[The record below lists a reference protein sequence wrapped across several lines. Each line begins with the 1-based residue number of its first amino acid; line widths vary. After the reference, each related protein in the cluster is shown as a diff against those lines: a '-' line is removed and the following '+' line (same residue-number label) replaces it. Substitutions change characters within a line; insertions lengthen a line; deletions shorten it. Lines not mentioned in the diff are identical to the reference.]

1 MANRPALASNGRTI
15 LTSDHHHRPTEH
27 SFPVSLYK
35 NEACPPWTCLIL
47 VFTAS
52 KNRRDEIFKTSKRI
66 ENFVGSVFPN
76 PSRAFLFSPP
86 CLPEPSRTMQEYLFQ
101 KTFSTSAW
109 HVRNM
114 LACRLARHI
123 QGEQITSRR
132 SLVKLQSETGH
143 QCYDTGNQRAHIVLI
158 GHPFLIP

>member
-47 VFTAS
+47 VFIAS

-76 PSRAFLFSPP
+76 PFRAFLFSPP
-86 CLPEPSRTMQEYLFQ
+86 CLPEPSRTTQEYLLSKNIFNVCLARRKHAGLPPLSPHSRQ
-101 KTFSTSAW
+101 ADHVPKEPDRAS
-109 HVRNM
+109 VRNG
-114 LACRLARHI
+114 AP
-123 QGEQITSRR
+123 
-132 SLVKLQSETGH
+132 
-143 QCYDTGNQRAHIVLI
+143 VL
-158 GHPFLIP
+158 